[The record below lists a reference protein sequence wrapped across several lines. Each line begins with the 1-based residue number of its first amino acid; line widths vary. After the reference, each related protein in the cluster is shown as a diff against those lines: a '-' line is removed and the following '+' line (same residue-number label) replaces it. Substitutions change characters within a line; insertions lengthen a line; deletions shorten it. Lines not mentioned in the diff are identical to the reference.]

1 MNRPLDSLHLHLKLL
16 KLLLQMDNL
25 SKTSKLLLQVD
36 NLSKTSRWA
45 CSLHQ
50 KTGVEEKR
58 GQPRPFG
65 WLTSTEH
72 CCQAVWEAAEQDGG
86 DDGDGEGEGG
96 EGGDEGA
103 EDPAGAGALHLGT
116 GSDWKSYQVGPWLK
130 MSANL
135 S

>member
-1 MNRPLDSLHLHLKLL
+1 MNRPLDCLHLHLKLL

-25 SKTSKLLLQVD
+25 SKTS
-36 NLSKTSRWA
+36 RWA

-50 KTGVEEKR
+50 KTGIEEER
-58 GQPRPFG
+58 RQLQPFH

-72 CCQAVWEAAEQDGG
+72 YGQAVWEAAEQDGG
-86 DDGDGEGEGG
+86 DDGDGEGKGG

-116 GSDWKSYQVGPWLK
+116 GSDWKSYRVRPQNVSKSELK
-130 MSANL
+130 TAGWIDS
-135 S
+135 